1 MISSPQLLKDLQK
14 RVTLL
19 EDDLRR
25 RCDADPQV
33 NAPLPAQYAAARESK
48 RTAETFNA
56 WRDEQ
61 IMQMAVA
68 WVLACVFVRFLED
81 NQLLDTPFLAGP
93 DPARLNRARDEHEL
107 FFKHHATAST
117 RWLRHSWNGAST
129 SPSAAKRP

>member
-1 MISSPQLLKDLQK
+1 MIVSATLLKDLQK

-19 EDDLRR
+19 EEDLCR

-33 NAPLPAQYAAARESK
+33 NAPLQAQYAAARESK

-61 IMQMAVA
+61 ITQIAVA
-68 WVLACVFVRFLED
+68 WMLACVFVRFLED

-93 DPARLNRARDEHEL
+93 DVARLNRARDEQEL
-107 FFKHHATAST
+107 FFKQHPTASE
-117 RWLRHSWNGAST
+117 RELRGDWAHLSFLQG
-129 SPSAAKRP
+129 RL